1 MDTERKHQSHVIWI
15 DVETVYRKHSHRMKR
30 QYLDMLLRIVA
41 LPDDG
46 MVVAFILPLLEIIAS
61 APTTIVYDI
70 LEGRRIRAGK

>member
-1 MDTERKHQSHVIWI
+1 
-15 DVETVYRKHSHRMKR
+15 MKR